1 MSDAPLRPRRTA
13 TTPVIARHGRLR
25 RPRAAR
31 TLLVG
36 TAMTLAVLLVSGV
49 SVVAIAAWDLDRS
62 VQANTVDISDGTEQ
76 TTVGV
81 GALDGG
87 FNVLLA
93 GSDTRQGQ
101 GDGYGT
107 TDGALNDVNTV
118 LHVSADHSQATV
130 VSLPRDMVVPIP
142 ACERADGS
150 GTAPAMSA
158 QPLNT
163 ALSDGGLP
171 CVAKTVAQFTGL
183 DIPYA
188 ALIEFNGVIE
198 MSNAVGGVPVC
209 LANPLKDKRTDLDL
223 PAGESTLQGRTALQF
238 LRTRHAVGDGSD
250 LARISNQQV
259 FLSSLVRTMK
269 QSSTLS
275 DPTRVYGLAKAAV
288 DNMQRSTSLDYQ
300 TMASMA
306 LALKDIPLEQVRFLQ
321 YPGTT
326 SGTGVYAGKVQP
338 LKADGDQLMQLLKAD
353 APFEV
358 KAGNTGLGAVAEEP
372 SGSTPAPSA
381 DAPAAGAPA
390 EGGSSPAP
398 SSSTVLPEAI
408 TGTDAGTVTCSK
420 GFE

>member
-13 TTPVIARHGRLR
+13 TTPVIARHGRLG
-25 RPRAAR
+25 RPSAAR
-31 TLLVG
+31 TIVKG
-36 TAMTLAVLLVSGV
+36 IAMGVAVLLVSGL
-49 SVVAIAAWDLDRS
+49 SVVTIAAWDLNRS

-87 FNVLLA
+87 FNVLVA

-101 GDGYGT
+101 GDGYGK
-107 TDGALNDVNTV
+107 TDGALNDVNMV
-118 LHVSADHSQATV
+118 LHVSADHTQATV

-142 ACERADGS
+142 SCARSDGS
-150 GTAPAMSA
+150 GTAPAQSA
-158 QPLNT
+158 APLNT

-188 ALIEFNGVIE
+188 ALIEFNGVIG

-209 LANPLKDKRTDLDL
+209 LTSPLKDKRTDLDL
-223 PAGESTLQGRTALQF
+223 PAGENVLQGKEALQF
-238 LRTRHAVGDGSD
+238 LRTRHVLGDGSD
-250 LARISNQQV
+250 LARISNQQS

-275 DPTRVYGLAKAAV
+275 DPTRVYGIAKAAV

-306 LALKDIPLEQVRFLQ
+306 LALKDIPLDQVHFVQ

-326 SGTGVYAGKVQP
+326 AGTGVYAGKVQP
-338 LKADGDQLMQLLKAD
+338 LKTDGDQLMELLKAD
-353 APFEV
+353 TPFQV
-358 KAGNTGLGAVAEEP
+358 KAGNTGLGAVDEQPAASSPTP
-372 SGSTPAPSA
+372 SPSA
-381 DAPAAGAPA
+381 SAAGSAPATSGP
-390 EGGSSPAP
+390 
-398 SSSTVLPEAI
+398 TVLPEAI
-408 TGTDAGTVTCSK
+408 TGTDAGTVTCTK
-420 GFE
+420 AFK

>member
-13 TTPVIARHGRLR
+13 RTPVIARHGRLR
-25 RPRAAR
+25 KPTAAR
-31 TLLVG
+31 TLLLG
-36 TAMTLAVLLVSGV
+36 TAMTLVVLVASGL
-49 SVVAIAAWDLDRS
+49 SVATIALWNLDRS

-101 GDGYGT
+101 GDGYGK
-107 TDGALNDVNTV
+107 TDGALNDVNMV
-118 LHVSADHSQATV
+118 LHVSADHAQASV

-142 ACERADGS
+142 SCARSDGS
-150 GTAPAMSA
+150 GATPAISA
-158 QPLNT
+158 APLNT

-209 LANPLKDKRTDLDL
+209 LASPLKDKRTDLDL
-223 PAGESTLQGRTALQF
+223 PAGVTPLQGKQALQF

-259 FLSSLVRTMK
+259 FLSALVRTMK
-269 QSSTLS
+269 ESSTLS

-306 LALKDIPLEQVRFLQ
+306 LALKDIPLDQVHFLQ

-338 LKADGDQLMQLLKAD
+338 LKTDGDQLMQLLKAD

-358 KAGNTGLGAVAEEP
+358 KAGNTGLGAVAETSAQPAP
-372 SGSTPAPSA
+372 SPAPSASSGSGDGSTPAA
-381 DAPAAGAPA
+381 
-390 EGGSSPAP
+390 SSP
-398 SSSTVLPEAI
+398 TVLPEAV

-420 GFE
+420 GFKG

>member
-13 TTPVIARHGRLR
+13 TAPVIARHGRLG
-25 RPRAAR
+25 RPSAAR
-31 TLLVG
+31 TIVKG
-36 TAMTLAVLLVSGV
+36 VAMGVAVLLVSGL
-49 SVVAIAAWDLDRS
+49 SVGTIALWDLNRS
-62 VQANTVDISDGTEQ
+62 VQANTIDISDGTEQ

-101 GDGYGT
+101 GDGYGK
-107 TDGALNDVNTV
+107 TDGALNDVNMV
-118 LHVSADHSQATV
+118 LHVSADHSQASV

-142 ACERADGS
+142 ACARSDGS
-150 GTAPAMSA
+150 GTAPAQSA
-158 QPLNT
+158 APLNT

-209 LANPLKDKRTDLDL
+209 LASPLKDKRTDLDL
-223 PAGESTLQGRTALQF
+223 PAGVTPLQGKQALQF

-259 FLSSLVRTMK
+259 FLSALVRTMK

-306 LALKDIPLEQVRFLQ
+306 LALKDIPLDQVHFLQ

-326 SGTGVYAGKVQP
+326 AGTGVYAGKVQP
-338 LKADGDQLMQLLKAD
+338 LKTDGDQLMQLLKTD

-358 KAGNTGLGAVAEEP
+358 KAGNTGLGAVDETP
-372 SGSTPAPSA
+372 SQPTATPAPSA
-381 DAPAAGAPA
+381 SSGAGGGSAPAAS
-390 EGGSSPAP
+390 SSP
-398 SSSTVLPEAI
+398 TVLPEAV

-420 GFE
+420 AFKG

>member
-13 TTPVIARHGRLR
+13 TTPVIARHGRLG
-25 RPRAAR
+25 RPSAAR
-31 TLLVG
+31 TLVKG
-36 TAMTLAVLLVSGV
+36 IAMGVAVLLVSGL
-49 SVVAIAAWDLDRS
+49 SVGTIALWDLNKS

-101 GDGYGT
+101 GDGYGK
-107 TDGALNDVNTV
+107 TDGALNDVNMV

-142 ACERADGS
+142 ACARSDGS

-158 QPLNT
+158 APLNS

-209 LANPLKDKRTDLDL
+209 LASPLKDKRTDLDL
-223 PAGESTLQGRTALQF
+223 PAGENTLQGKEALQF

-259 FLSSLVRTMK
+259 FLSALVRTMK

-288 DNMQRSTSLDYQ
+288 DNIQRSTSLDYQ

-306 LALKDIPLEQVRFLQ
+306 LALKDIPLDQVRFLQ

-358 KAGNTGLGAVAEEP
+358 KAGNTGLGAVEEQPAASTLTP
-372 SGSTPAPSA
+372 SPS
-381 DAPAAGAPA
+381 APAAASGSQPATSAP
-390 EGGSSPAP
+390 
-398 SSSTVLPEAI
+398 TVLPEAV

-420 GFE
+420 GFKG